1 MKRAKQ
7 SLCFIS
13 LHNVFKLTGWL
24 LRPFWQNE
32 NQSGWEAPE
41 TDLSTFR
48 FWKST
53 TRERHW
59 ETASKIFHKSLKK
72 NPLWS
77 ATFGLPSSISRP
89 FSRTQILLL
98 SITVC
103 SLGDQSHMLLRGI
116 PNFFS
121 GSYLLLVLMYWEPVC
136 NRKHWAFRKLISEL
150 QPMEMNANKNAVVHV
165 IIMKLTMLLN
175 HNFQ

>member
-1 MKRAKQ
+1 MLYFSSQCFQIDRLAAPAILAKWESVWLRSSWNRSFNIYVLEKHHKGKTLRN
-7 SLCFIS
+7 SL
-13 LHNVFKLTGWL
+13 
-24 LRPFWQNE
+24 
-32 NQSGWEAPE
+32 
-41 TDLSTFR
+41 
-48 FWKST
+48 
-53 TRERHW
+53 
-59 ETASKIFHKSLKK
+59 IFFPQITEK
-72 NPLWS
+72 NPVWS
-77 ATFGLPSSISRP
+77 ATFGLPSSTSRP